1 MASEKNMSL
10 WNGVLLCIIN
20 ISLLICGITLNL
32 VVILCIWRCSNL
44 RKKLCYFTILVLSC
58 FDLANLL
65 SKRMAS
71 EKNMGLWNG
80 VFLCIINISLLICG
94 ITLNS
99 VVILCIWR
107 CSQLRKK
114 LCYFTIL
121 VLSCFDLAN
130 VSVTHTLIILST
142 AACLWKSNISLRITR
157 SKLSTIFFEL
167 STLSLLMLNIER
179 FLALN
184 FPFFHAKHVNRCRFL
199 VLTICPGVLFAL
211 LTFFLFNHEKTINL
225 ILIVYLCISFFLISL
240 FNYKMYRIAKAKKK
254 LSGNI
259 LRNLTTASFGQNK
272 RQFNDLKKVSTCIIV
287 VVCYLL
293 FGAIPCL
300 GYVSTCLIMDVSC
313 SDSRL
318 FSPSLWI
325 GSLSAM
331 SSTMNCLI
339 FFWKNSILRKEA
351 IKMIRTLPQRIKN

>member
-1 MASEKNMSL
+1 MNSERNL

-20 ISLLICGITLNL
+20 ISLLICGITLN
-32 VVILCIWRCSNL
+32 
-44 RKKLCYFTILVLSC
+44 
-58 FDLANLL
+58 
-65 SKRMAS
+65 
-71 EKNMGLWNG
+71 
-80 VFLCIINISLLICG
+80 
-94 ITLNS
+94 S
-99 VVILCIWR
+99 VVIFCIWR

-142 AACLWKSNISLRITR
+142 AASLWKSNIILEQTR
-157 SKLSTIFFEL
+157 SKIITIFFEL
-167 STLSLLMLNIER
+167 STLSLIMLNVER

-184 FPFFHAKHVNRCRFL
+184 FPFFHAKHINRCRFL
-199 VLTICPGVLFAL
+199 VLTTCPGVLLAL
-211 LTFFLFNHEKTINL
+211 LTFLLFNHEKTINL
-225 ILIVYLCISFFLISL
+225 TLIVYLCISSFLISL
-240 FNYKMYRIAKAKKK
+240 LNYKMYRIAKAKQK

-272 RQFNDLKKVSTCIIV
+272 RQFNDLKKVSTCVIV

-300 GYVSTCLIMDVSC
+300 GYVSAFSIMDVSC
-313 SDSRL
+313 HDSRL
-318 FSPSLWI
+318 LSLNLWI
-325 GSLSAM
+325 GSLSTM
-331 SSTMNCLI
+331 SPMMNCFI

>member
-1 MASEKNMSL
+1 MDSEKNMSL

-58 FDLANLL
+58 FDLAN
-65 SKRMAS
+65 
-71 EKNMGLWNG
+71 
-80 VFLCIINISLLICG
+80 
-94 ITLNS
+94 
-99 VVILCIWR
+99 
-107 CSQLRKK
+107 
-114 LCYFTIL
+114 
-121 VLSCFDLAN
+121 

-142 AACLWKSNISLRITR
+142 AACLLKINIVLDVTRLKIIT
-157 SKLSTIFFEL
+157 IVFEF
-167 STLSLLMLNIER
+167 STLSLIMLNIER

-184 FPFFHAKHVNRCRFL
+184 FPFFHAKHINRCRFL

-211 LTFFLFNHEKTINL
+211 LTFFLFNYAKTINL
-225 ILIVYLCISFFLISL
+225 IFIVYLCIFSFLISL

-272 RQFNDLKKVSTCIIV
+272 RQFNHFKKVSTCIIV

-293 FGAIPCL
+293 FGAVPSL

-313 SDSRL
+313 NDTRL
-318 FSPSLWI
+318 FTPSLWV

-331 SSTMNCLI
+331 NSTMNCLI